1 MATYTLSATSST
13 VNEGSAVTITL
24 DTVGIPNNTLVPYTI
39 TGTGIDTDD
48 FVGLASLS
56 GNFIILN
63 NQGRITLNI
72 KNDLKTESDET
83 FVLRLSGVAGGLL
96 IDSTNLISWSRTSG
110 SWSKSFTVTNLDRN
124 WGLYRSWYGSNPNNN
139 WGSSPATATSNLSGT
154 VALKASGKNVDIVIV
169 DGVLDPSH
177 PEFAVNS
184 DGTGGSRVKYFNW
197 YNLNIPGDAAYG
209 SVYNPP
215 ITTNRTSS
223 SDDSRHAAHVAGIAA
238 GNTQGW
244 APNANI
250 YNISPQ
256 YVTGGV
262 QYTYLYKYILEW
274 HNQKRSVGN
283 MTPTIVNSSWYSRY
297 TIPYGNITSLTYRG
311 STVSGPF
318 TINQLATY
326 GIIVNSSNNVLIGL
340 RNAAMDADIQAC
352 IDAGIIMVACAGND
366 SVKIT
371 TDPTDIDYNN
381 TVTASGINSGNPI
394 YFNQGSSPGSTSTVI
409 CVGNISSSISSP
421 GADRKQD
428 TSSCGPRVDLYAP
441 GALIASAWL
450 TTTGA
455 TTGTTPVPDP
465 RNSAYYIAKL
475 SGTSMAAPQ
484 VTGMLACA
492 LEASPTLS
500 HSAAR
505 NLIIANAKLNQ
516 IPDTAG
522 GANDLFSLQG
532 SPNRYLTLI
541 DTLYINTGNDDIS
554 VKLKSVDPIVVPTY
568 TLSTTSSTV
577 NEGSNVTII
586 LDTSGIPNNTLVP
599 FTITGTGIGT
609 DDFTGLT
616 SLSGNFNVRS
626 NQGRITL
633 DLKKDLKTEFDETFY
648 LTLTGTGA
656 NQNIGVI
663 VKDTSTTTSNIVVKF
678 SITSVSSA
686 IYEGSYANFFIKA
699 VDLTPGTVVPYRIF
713 GIQADDIAE
722 GVLTG
727 VLTFLPTGTANQTQ
741 ANLTLTVLDDKK
753 SEGLE
758 TIVLLLDPTFP
769 YSLQVSS
776 TITVLDT
783 SVTTRPDF
791 VINANRTR
799 VVEGSNV
806 TLSLVTS
813 NIPDG
818 TIIPWRIIGQ
828 KGDITLGDFDRISS
842 LDGYFP
848 AISSNIANITL
859 EIRDDYL
866 FEQAEFFYIEI
877 PNRNTSSPLIEIID
891 SGNTYL
897 SSAATHTGNIV
908 LRFLD
913 TATLRANIGGM
924 AIAKSYWKDT
934 SGQLSENM
942 YLQGKTQYATEDS
955 IAFYQP
961 FSYVIRSSKSIE
973 EWGSSIRS
981 VLHPAGLSV
990 FSEINNETMPYN
1002 AKSLEVKVTND
1013 TEIDTFSA
1021 ITIDN
1026 PALRASNASNSL
1038 TADSVTSLFNL

>member
-1 MATYTLSATSST
+1 MA
-13 VNEGSAVTITL
+13 
-24 DTVGIPNNTLVPYTI
+24 
-39 TGTGIDTDD
+39 
-48 FVGLASLS
+48 
-56 GNFIILN
+56 
-63 NQGRITLNI
+63 
-72 KNDLKTESDET
+72 
-83 FVLRLSGVAGGLL
+83 
-96 IDSTNLISWSRTSG
+96 
-110 SWSKSFTVTNLDRN
+110 
-124 WGLYRSWYGSNPNNN
+124 
-139 WGSSPATATSNLSGT
+139 
-154 VALKASGKNVDIVIV
+154 
-169 DGVLDPSH
+169 
-177 PEFAVNS
+177 
-184 DGTGGSRVKYFNW
+184 
-197 YNLNIPGDAAYG
+197 
-209 SVYNPP
+209 
-215 ITTNRTSS
+215 
-223 SDDSRHAAHVAGIAA
+223 
-238 GNTQGW
+238 
-244 APNANI
+244 
-250 YNISPQ
+250 
-256 YVTGGV
+256 
-262 QYTYLYKYILEW
+262 
-274 HNQKRSVGN
+274 
-283 MTPTIVNSSWYSRY
+283 
-297 TIPYGNITSLTYRG
+297 
-311 STVSGPF
+311 
-318 TINQLATY
+318 
-326 GIIVNSSNNVLIGL
+326 
-340 RNAAMDADIQAC
+340 
-352 IDAGIIMVACAGND
+352 
-366 SVKIT
+366 
-371 TDPTDIDYNN
+371 
-381 TVTASGINSGNPI
+381 
-394 YFNQGSSPGSTSTVI
+394 
-409 CVGNISSSISSP
+409 
-421 GADRKQD
+421 
-428 TSSCGPRVDLYAP
+428 
-441 GALIASAWL
+441 
-450 TTTGA
+450 
-455 TTGTTPVPDP
+455 
-465 RNSAYYIAKL
+465 
-475 SGTSMAAPQ
+475 
-484 VTGMLACA
+484 
-492 LEASPTLS
+492 
-500 HSAAR
+500 
-505 NLIIANAKLNQ
+505 
-516 IPDTAG
+516 
-522 GANDLFSLQG
+522 
-532 SPNRYLTLI
+532 
-541 DTLYINTGNDDIS
+541 
-554 VKLKSVDPIVVPTY
+554 TY

-586 LDTSGIPNNTLVP
+586 LDTIGIPNNTLVP
-599 FTITGTGIGT
+599 FTITGTGIDT

-626 NQGRITL
+626 NQGRITV
-633 DLKKDLKTEFDETFY
+633 DTKKDLKTEFDETFVLR
-648 LTLTGTGA
+648 LTASGG
-656 NQNIGVI
+656 NENIGVI
-663 VKDTSTTTSNIVVKF
+663 IKDTSKTTSNNIVKF

-699 VDLTPGTVVPYRIF
+699 VDLTPGTVVPYRIC

-758 TIVLLLDPTFP
+758 TIVLLLDPDFP

-799 VVEGSNV
+799 VVEGGNV

-897 SSAATHTGNIV
+897 SSDATYTGNVI
-908 LRFLD
+908 LSFLD
-913 TATLRANIGGM
+913 PAVLRANIGGM

-1013 TEIDTFSA
+1013 TEIDTFSS

-1026 PALRASNASNSL
+1026 PTLRASNASNSL